1 MGCGPSK
8 EDAEGGA
15 ASRCRERKHLLR
27 AAVQARHAMAGA
39 HAGHTAALR
48 NVGAA
53 LSDYAAGEADR
64 HDAPVVPR
72 SASAAAALGGSHAAA
87 AALKALPPPPLD
99 AVLPPPPPL
108 PPGAADGESP
118 APLQRS
124 MSAPLQPQI
133 RKARSG
139 EAPII
144 EEEEDGEGDAGD
156 DAPAPAPRRR
166 EVDDTPP
173 PPPPL
178 PPADAGPPSRA
189 PPPVPASQEGN
200 FLNDYFFGNPDA
212 MPPPTL
218 DPGAAAAESSWA
230 AERRE
235 PAPPPPPPE
244 TEQQPPPRQEVSEGK
259 RLAVEPAARRAATQ
273 KASRKAEGKKAR
285 IAMVAPQP
293 VRLGDVLRKLD
304 EHFLKASEGAHEV
317 SKMLEAARMH
327 YHSNFAETRGF
338 VDHSARVMQVITW
351 NRSFKG
357 IPKPENAKNEL
368 DDDEWETHATVLD
381 KLLAWEK
388 KLYHEVKVKCVYL
401 IHYYFAP
408 DKVSTFAPVN
418 SKTGPNSTDIIIVW
432 LEALLLA
439 HDSILPM
446 CWVQN
451 VKPSLVFIVL
461 TYFVHTS
468 DSTYFIL
475 PLAQEF
481 EVIKVTYQRKLAV
494 LNRKKQRGVSSS
506 SIEKTKSIVSH
517 LHTKYIVD
525 SQTMESTVAEI
536 NRLRDQQLYPK
547 LLELVKGLWHMWDI
561 IYFHHKAQL
570 RIIIELKS
578 SDISV
583 AARETS
589 EQHHERTVQLWHVV
603 QEWHAQFDKFMTY
616 QKEYVGSLY
625 SWIKLNVIPIDT
637 NLKPNSSQPHETTP
651 PIKRLL
657 HAWHDILEK
666 LPHASAKKAINT
678 FAEVVNTILVQ
689 QEDELKLRIK
699 IEETRRDFE
708 KKRRQF
714 DEWAQKNWDRG
725 ASIPDG
731 NNPGRSDPAAE
742 RKAVVDRLENVL
754 KDLEDQYKTQC
765 KVVRDK
771 SLNLLR
777 SNLPELFSVV
787 SDFSLQS
794 AGYFKGLWSIAQTN
808 DQLDD

>member
-39 HAGHTAALR
+39 HAGHAAALR

-72 SASAAAALGGSHAAA
+72 SASAAAALGSAQAAAA

-189 PPPVPASQEGN
+189 PPPVPATQEGN
-200 FLNDYFFGNPDA
+200 FLNDYFFGSPDA

-218 DPGAAAAESSWA
+218 DPGAAPAESSWA

-244 TEQQPPPRQEVSEGK
+244 PDQKPAPPPPETEQQPPPRQEVAEGK

-388 KLYHEVKVKCVYL
+388 KLYHEVK
-401 IHYYFAP
+401 
-408 DKVSTFAPVN
+408 
-418 SKTGPNSTDIIIVW
+418 
-432 LEALLLA
+432 
-439 HDSILPM
+439 
-446 CWVQN
+446 
-451 VKPSLVFIVL
+451 
-461 TYFVHTS
+461 
-468 DSTYFIL
+468 
-475 PLAQEF
+475 EF

-714 DEWAQKNWDRG
+714 DDWAQKNWDRG

-742 RKAVVDRLENVL
+742 RKAVVDRLENAL

>member
-15 ASRCRERKHLLR
+15 PSRCRERKHLLS
-27 AAVQARHAMAGA
+27 AAVRARHAMAGA
-39 HAGHTAALR
+39 HAGHAAALR

-53 LSDYAAGEADR
+53 LTDYAAGEADR
-64 HDAPVVPR
+64 HDAAVVPR
-72 SASAAAALGGSHAAA
+72 SASAAAALGAAAVPSAAAAA

-99 AVLPPPPPL
+99 AVLPPPPPPL
-108 PPGAADGESP
+108 PEGGAAEG

-124 MSAPLQPQI
+124 MSAPDIPGAPI

-139 EAPII
+139 DAAPII
-144 EEEEDGEGDAGD
+144 EEEDAEGDVEAVD
-156 DAPAPAPRRR
+156 DAPLRLRRSRRR
-166 EVDDTPP
+166 SQEDDPQLQPP
-173 PPPPL
+173 PPPP
-178 PPADAGPPSRA
+178 PVNAPSRS
-189 PPPVPASQEGN
+189 PPPVPDRKPAPQEGN
-200 FLNDYFFGNPDA
+200 SWDEYIFGSSDA
-212 MPPPTL
+212 APAPSPPTL
-218 DPGAAAAESSWA
+218 DPAAAEPSWA
-230 AERRE
+230 GERRDPA
-235 PAPPPPPPE
+235 PAPPPPEPE
-244 TEQQPPPRQEVSEGK
+244 QPPAPQPMPPAPEDVADGK
-259 RLAVEPAARRAATQ
+259 KLAVEPAARRVATQ
-273 KASRKAEGKKAR
+273 KVSRKAEGKKAR
-285 IAMVAPQP
+285 VAMVTPQP
-293 VRLGDVLRKLD
+293 VKLGDVLRKLD
-304 EHFLKASEGAHEV
+304 EQFLKASEGAHEV

-327 YHSNFAETRGF
+327 YHSNFADKRGF

-357 IPKPENAKNEL
+357 IPQPQNVKNEM

-388 KLYHEVKVKCVYL
+388 KLCHEVK
-401 IHYYFAP
+401 
-408 DKVSTFAPVN
+408 
-418 SKTGPNSTDIIIVW
+418 
-432 LEALLLA
+432 
-439 HDSILPM
+439 
-446 CWVQN
+446 
-451 VKPSLVFIVL
+451 
-461 TYFVHTS
+461 
-468 DSTYFIL
+468 
-475 PLAQEF
+475 EF
-481 EVIKVTYQRKLAV
+481 EVIKVTYQRKLAA

-525 SQTMESTVAEI
+525 LQTMESTVAEI

-547 LLELVKGLWHMWDI
+547 LLELVKGLWHMWDVM
-561 IYFHHKAQL
+561 YAHHKTQL
-570 RIIIELKS
+570 RIITELKS
-578 SDISV
+578 SDITV

-589 EQHHERTVQLWHVV
+589 EQHHERTVQLWNIV

-616 QKEYVGSLY
+616 QKEYIGSLY

-666 LPHASAKKAINT
+666 LPDDSTKKAIHT
-678 FAEVVNTILVQ
+678 FAEVVHTILVQ
-689 QEDELKLRIK
+689 QEDELKLRIR

-714 DEWAQKNWDRG
+714 DDWAQKNWDRG

-731 NNPGRSDPAAE
+731 NNPGRTDPAAE
-742 RKAVVDRLENVL
+742 RRAVVERVENAL

-765 KVVRDK
+765 RVVRDK

-777 SNLPELFSVV
+777 SNLPELFRTVLE
-787 SDFSLQS
+787 FSLQS
-794 AGYFKGLWSIAQTN
+794 AGYFKGLLLISQTN

>member
-327 YHSNFAETRGF
+327 YHSNFAETRG
-338 VDHSARVMQVITW
+338 
-351 NRSFKG
+351 

-388 KLYHEVKVKCVYL
+388 KLYHEVK
-401 IHYYFAP
+401 
-408 DKVSTFAPVN
+408 
-418 SKTGPNSTDIIIVW
+418 
-432 LEALLLA
+432 
-439 HDSILPM
+439 
-446 CWVQN
+446 
-451 VKPSLVFIVL
+451 
-461 TYFVHTS
+461 
-468 DSTYFIL
+468 
-475 PLAQEF
+475 EF

>member
-15 ASRCRERKHLLR
+15 ASRCRDRKHLLR
-27 AAVQARHAMAGA
+27 AAVQARHALAGA
-39 HAGHTAALR
+39 HAGHAAALR

-64 HDAPVVPR
+64 HDAAVVPR
-72 SASAAAALGGSHAAA
+72 SASAAAALGAQAAAAA

-99 AVLPPPPPL
+99 AVLPPPPP
-108 PPGAADGESP
+108 PGAGEGDGGAP

-124 MSAPLQPQI
+124 MSAPDIPLQPPI

-139 EAPII
+139 EAAIM
-144 EEEEDGEGDAGD
+144 EEEDGEGEGDAAGE
-156 DAPAPAPRRR
+156 DAPLRRRRR
-166 EVDDTPP
+166 EEDDAQLPP
-173 PPPPL
+173 PPPP
-178 PPADAGPPSRA
+178 PPANVPPPSRS
-189 PPPVPASQEGN
+189 PPPVPEPEAGRSKQAPQEGS
-200 FLNDYFFGNPDA
+200 FLNEYIFGSHDDA
-212 MPPPTL
+212 MPPPPPPTPPPANVPPPTL
-218 DPGAAAAESSWA
+218 DPAAEPSWA

-235 PAPPPPPPE
+235 PAPPPEPEKQPPPPE
-244 TEQQPPPRQEVSEGK
+244 EVAEGK

-304 EHFLKASEGAHEV
+304 EHFLKASEAAHKV

-327 YHSNFAETRGF
+327 YHSNFAEKRGF

-357 IPKPENAKNEL
+357 IPQPQNVKNEL

-388 KLYHEVKVKCVYL
+388 KLCHEVK
-401 IHYYFAP
+401 
-408 DKVSTFAPVN
+408 
-418 SKTGPNSTDIIIVW
+418 
-432 LEALLLA
+432 
-439 HDSILPM
+439 
-446 CWVQN
+446 
-451 VKPSLVFIVL
+451 
-461 TYFVHTS
+461 
-468 DSTYFIL
+468 
-475 PLAQEF
+475 EF

-494 LNRKKQRGVSSS
+494 LNSKKQRGVSSS

-525 SQTMESTVAEI
+525 LQTMESTVAEI

-547 LLELVKGLWHMWDI
+547 LLELVEGLWHMWDVM
-561 IYFHHKAQL
+561 YAQHKLQL
-570 RIIIELKS
+570 RIITELKS

-589 EQHHERTVQLWHVV
+589 EQHHERTVQLWNVV
-603 QEWHAQFDKFMTY
+603 QEWHTQFDKFVTY

-637 NLKPNSSQPHETTP
+637 NMKPNSSQPHETTP

-657 HAWHDILEK
+657 HGWHDMLEK
-666 LPHASAKKAINT
+666 LPDAAAKKAIHT

-699 IEETRRDFE
+699 IEETRRDLE

-714 DEWAQKNWDRG
+714 DDWAQKNWDRG

-731 NNPGRSDPAAE
+731 SNPGRADPAAE
-742 RKAVVDRLENVL
+742 RKAVVDRVETAL
-754 KDLEDQYKTQC
+754 KGLEDQYKTQC
-765 KVVRDK
+765 RVVRDK

-777 SNLPELFSVV
+777 SNLPELFRVV

-794 AGYFKGLWSIAQTN
+794 AGYFKGLWSMAQTN

>member
-27 AAVQARHAMAGA
+27 AAVQARHALAGA
-39 HAGHTAALR
+39 HAGHAAALR

-64 HDAPVVPR
+64 HDAAVVPR
-72 SASAAAALGGSHAAA
+72 SASAAAALGAAA
-87 AALKALPPPPLD
+87 HPGAAAAPAALKALPPPPLD
-99 AVLPPPPPL
+99 AVLPPPPPPL
-108 PPGAADGESP
+108 PPGAEDAA

-124 MSAPLQPQI
+124 MSAPDIPLQPNI

-139 EAPII
+139 EAPIM
-144 EEEEDGEGDAGD
+144 EEEEGEGEGGD
-156 DAPAPAPRRR
+156 DDAPRRR
-166 EVDDTPP
+166 RGEDDPQLQPP
-173 PPPPL
+173 PPPP
-178 PPADAGPPSRA
+178 PANAPPPSRS
-189 PPPVPASQEGN
+189 PPPVPDRKPASQEGDS
-200 FLNDYFFGNPDA
+200 FTEYIFGPSDA
-212 MPPPTL
+212 VPVPRPTL
-218 DPGAAAAESSWA
+218 DPGAAGAETSWA
-230 AERRE
+230 AERRD
-235 PAPPPPPPE
+235 PAPPPPPPPPE
-244 TEQQPPPRQEVSEGK
+244 TDEQPPPPPETVAEGK
-259 RLAVEPAARRAATQ
+259 KLAVEPVARRAA

-327 YHSNFAETRGF
+327 YHSNFADTRGF

-357 IPKPENAKNEL
+357 IPQPENAKNEL

-388 KLYHEVKVKCVYL
+388 KLCHEVK
-401 IHYYFAP
+401 
-408 DKVSTFAPVN
+408 
-418 SKTGPNSTDIIIVW
+418 
-432 LEALLLA
+432 
-439 HDSILPM
+439 
-446 CWVQN
+446 
-451 VKPSLVFIVL
+451 
-461 TYFVHTS
+461 
-468 DSTYFIL
+468 
-475 PLAQEF
+475 EF

-547 LLELVKGLWHMWDI
+547 LLELVKGLSHMWDI
-561 IYFHHKAQL
+561 MYAHHKAQL
-570 RIIIELKS
+570 RIITELKS
-578 SDISV
+578 SDITV

-589 EQHHERTVQLWHVV
+589 EQHHERTVQLWSIV

-625 SWIKLNVIPIDT
+625 SWIKLNVIPIDAD
-637 NLKPNSSQPHETTP
+637 LKPNSSQPHETTP

-666 LPHASAKKAINT
+666 LPDNDAKKAIHT
-678 FAEVVNTILVQ
+678 FAEVVHTILVQ

-699 IEETRRDFE
+699 IEETRRDLE

-714 DEWAQKNWDRG
+714 DDWAQKNWDRG

-731 NNPGRSDPAAE
+731 NNPGRADPAGE
-742 RKAVVDRLENVL
+742 RKAVVDRVENAL

-777 SNLPELFSVV
+777 SNLPELFRAV

>member
-27 AAVQARHAMAGA
+27 AAVQARHALAGA
-39 HAGHTAALR
+39 HAGHAAALR

-64 HDAPVVPR
+64 HDAAV
-72 SASAAAALGGSHAAA
+72 
-87 AALKALPPPPLD
+87 ALPPPPLD
-99 AVLPPPPPL
+99 AVLPPPPPPL
-108 PPGAADGESP
+108 PPGAEDAA

-124 MSAPLQPQI
+124 MSAPDIPLQPNI

-139 EAPII
+139 EAPIM
-144 EEEEDGEGDAGD
+144 EEEEGEGEGGD
-156 DAPAPAPRRR
+156 DDAPRRR
-166 EVDDTPP
+166 RGEDDPQLQPP
-173 PPPPL
+173 PPPP
-178 PPADAGPPSRA
+178 PANAPPPSRS
-189 PPPVPASQEGN
+189 PPPVPDRKPASQEGDS
-200 FLNDYFFGNPDA
+200 FTEYIFGPSDA
-212 MPPPTL
+212 VPVPRPTL
-218 DPGAAAAESSWA
+218 DPGAAGAETSWA
-230 AERRE
+230 AERRD
-235 PAPPPPPPE
+235 PAPPPPPPPPE
-244 TEQQPPPRQEVSEGK
+244 TDEQPPPPPETVAEGK
-259 RLAVEPAARRAATQ
+259 KLAVEPVARRAA

-327 YHSNFAETRGF
+327 YHSNFADTRGF

-357 IPKPENAKNEL
+357 IPQPENAKNEL

-388 KLYHEVKVKCVYL
+388 KLCHEVK
-401 IHYYFAP
+401 
-408 DKVSTFAPVN
+408 
-418 SKTGPNSTDIIIVW
+418 
-432 LEALLLA
+432 
-439 HDSILPM
+439 
-446 CWVQN
+446 
-451 VKPSLVFIVL
+451 
-461 TYFVHTS
+461 
-468 DSTYFIL
+468 
-475 PLAQEF
+475 EF

-547 LLELVKGLWHMWDI
+547 LLELVKGLSHMWDI
-561 IYFHHKAQL
+561 MYAHHKAQL
-570 RIIIELKS
+570 RIITELKS
-578 SDISV
+578 SDITV

-589 EQHHERTVQLWHVV
+589 EQHHERTVQLWSIV

-625 SWIKLNVIPIDT
+625 SWIKLNVIPIDAD
-637 NLKPNSSQPHETTP
+637 LKPNSSQPHETTP

-666 LPHASAKKAINT
+666 LPDNDAKKAIHT
-678 FAEVVNTILVQ
+678 FAEVVHTILVQ

-699 IEETRRDFE
+699 IEETRRDLE

-714 DEWAQKNWDRG
+714 DDWAQKNWDRG

-731 NNPGRSDPAAE
+731 NNPGRADPAGE
-742 RKAVVDRLENVL
+742 RKAVVDRVENAL

-777 SNLPELFSVV
+777 SNLPELFRAV

>member
-1 MGCGPSK
+1 M
-8 EDAEGGA
+8 AEG
-15 ASRCRERKHLLR
+15 K
-27 AAVQARHAMAGA
+27 
-39 HAGHTAALR
+39 
-48 NVGAA
+48 
-53 LSDYAAGEADR
+53 
-64 HDAPVVPR
+64 
-72 SASAAAALGGSHAAA
+72 
-87 AALKALPPPPLD
+87 K
-99 AVLPPPPPL
+99 
-108 PPGAADGESP
+108 
-118 APLQRS
+118 
-124 MSAPLQPQI
+124 
-133 RKARSG
+133 
-139 EAPII
+139 
-144 EEEEDGEGDAGD
+144 
-156 DAPAPAPRRR
+156 
-166 EVDDTPP
+166 
-173 PPPPL
+173 
-178 PPADAGPPSRA
+178 
-189 PPPVPASQEGN
+189 
-200 FLNDYFFGNPDA
+200 
-212 MPPPTL
+212 
-218 DPGAAAAESSWA
+218 
-230 AERRE
+230 
-235 PAPPPPPPE
+235 
-244 TEQQPPPRQEVSEGK
+244 
-259 RLAVEPAARRAATQ
+259 LAVEPVARRAA

-327 YHSNFAETRGF
+327 YHSNFADTRGF

-357 IPKPENAKNEL
+357 IPQPENAKNEL

-388 KLYHEVKVKCVYL
+388 KLCHEVK
-401 IHYYFAP
+401 
-408 DKVSTFAPVN
+408 
-418 SKTGPNSTDIIIVW
+418 
-432 LEALLLA
+432 
-439 HDSILPM
+439 
-446 CWVQN
+446 
-451 VKPSLVFIVL
+451 
-461 TYFVHTS
+461 
-468 DSTYFIL
+468 
-475 PLAQEF
+475 EF

-547 LLELVKGLWHMWDI
+547 LLELVKGLSHMWDI
-561 IYFHHKAQL
+561 MYAHHKAQL
-570 RIIIELKS
+570 RIITELKS
-578 SDISV
+578 SDITV

-589 EQHHERTVQLWHVV
+589 EQHHERTVQLWSIV

-625 SWIKLNVIPIDT
+625 SWIKLNVIPIDAD
-637 NLKPNSSQPHETTP
+637 LKPNSSQPHETTP

-666 LPHASAKKAINT
+666 LPDNDAKKAIHT
-678 FAEVVNTILVQ
+678 FAEVVHTILVQ

-699 IEETRRDFE
+699 IEETRRDLE

-714 DEWAQKNWDRG
+714 DDWAQKNWDRG

-731 NNPGRSDPAAE
+731 NNPGRADPAGE
-742 RKAVVDRLENVL
+742 RKAVVDRVENAL

-777 SNLPELFSVV
+777 SNLPELFRAV